1 MKKQII
7 LLMMFVLGIVSFAAN
22 ENVIIKQIDVVNN
35 REVPAKTIVNN
46 MSSKV
51 GEVYSTEKMVS
62 DYEKI
67 KSLDFIEDVAIQT
80 SVIDGGIKLT
90 VNVLENRETRQILE
104 GKGIIPLSE
113 VGQVDKSLLINSIV
127 FKGNRHVSTEKLRSL
142 VPIKVG
148 SYFSR
153 NKIIEGHRNLV
164 ESGMF
169 MEVIPE
175 AFGEGRGV
183 RIVYNVKENPVL
195 NGIVFYGNTMFTDEE
210 LMREM
215 KTQVGKMFDINTV
228 RSDRDNVLG
237 KYHKA
242 GYALAE
248 VADMGINSNLEL
260 EVYLNEGIV
269 RDIQWKKMV
278 VKQKGERR
286 KPSDDQLKTHD
297 YVIEREI
304 EIKKGQVFNSNDYD
318 ETVNN
323 LMRLGHFKN
332 IKYEANP
339 IPGDNEGKS
348 IVLLV
353 DEERTAMLQGAI
365 SYGSEVGFMGSLSLK
380 DSNWKGRGQDI
391 GVSYERSSEN
401 YSNFSINFYDPWI
414 RGTNRISWGWS
425 AYFNQYED
433 DDSRLF
439 NKIDTVG
446 AKLTLGKGLSKNTR
460 LSITAKGEYVREK
473 ARKSK
478 FTKSN
483 GDYYWDSTGVNK
495 VEGIDDKYF
504 LWSLAPA
511 ITYDTRNHP
520 WNTTKGFY
528 AKLQLEGGSA
538 SGYKGGTF
546 GNATLELRTYHRGLF
561 KKNTFAYRVVT
572 GVMTEDTKETQ
583 RFWVGGGNSLRG
595 YDGGFFRGTKKVTAS
610 IENRTQLNDVIGL
623 VAFFDAGRAW
633 DNKGRDMDYGRDRDF
648 PHQWG
653 TTAGVGLRLNTPVGP
668 LRFDFGWPVGK
679 RLDSGMEFYFNM
691 GHSF

>member
-1 MKKQII
+1 MRKQII
-7 LLMMFVLGIVSFAAN
+7 LLMMFILGIVSFAAN
-22 ENVIIKQIDVVNN
+22 ENVVIKQIEVVNN
-35 REVPAKTIVNN
+35 REVPAQTIINN

-51 GEVYSTEKMVS
+51 GSTYSTEKMVS

-67 KSLDFIEDVAIQT
+67 KALDFIEDVAIQT
-80 SVIDGGIKLT
+80 SVVDGGIKLT

-183 RIVYNVKENPVL
+183 RVVYNVKENPVL

-228 RSDRDNVLG
+228 RNDRDSVLG

-242 GYALAE
+242 GYVLAE

-260 EVYLNEGIV
+260 EIYLNEGIV
-269 RDIQWKKMV
+269 RDVQWKKMV

-365 SYGSEVGFMGSLSLK
+365 SYGSEVGFMGSLALK

-391 GVSYERSSEN
+391 GISYERSSEN

-439 NKIDTVG
+439 HKIDTAG
-446 AKLTLGKGLSKNTR
+446 AKFTLGKGLSKNTR
-460 LSITAKGEYVREK
+460 LSVTAKGEYVREK

-478 FTKSN
+478 FTKS
-483 GDYYWDSTGVNK
+483 GGEYYWDSTGTSK
-495 VEGIDDKYF
+495 VEGINDKYF
-504 LWSLAPA
+504 LWSIAPA
-511 ITYDTRNHP
+511 LTYDTRNHP

-528 AKLQLEGGSA
+528 SKLQLEGGSA
-538 SGYKGGTF
+538 GGYKGGAF
-546 GNATLELRTYHRGLF
+546 GNATLELRTYHRGFF
-561 KKNTFAYRVVT
+561 KKNTFAYRLIG
-572 GVMTEDTKETQ
+572 GVMTDDTKETQ

-610 IENRTQLNDVIGL
+610 VENRTQLNDVIGL
-623 VAFFDAGRAW
+623 VVFFDAGRAW
-633 DNKGRDMDYGRDRDF
+633 DNKGRDMDYHRDKSF
-648 PHQWG
+648 PNEIG

-679 RLDSGMEFYFNM
+679 KLDSGMEFYFNM

>member
-1 MKKQII
+1 MRKHIV
-7 LLMMFVLGIVSFAAN
+7 LLMMIILGIVSFAAN
-22 ENVIIKQIDVVNN
+22 ESVIIKKIEVINN
-35 REVPAKTIVNN
+35 REVPEQTIIKN

-51 GEVYSTEKMVS
+51 GSVFSTEKMIG

-67 KSLDFIEDVAIQT
+67 KALDYIEDVAIQT
-80 SVIDGGIKLT
+80 SVFEGGVKLT

-113 VGQVDKSLLINSIV
+113 VGQVDKSLVINSIV
-127 FKGNRHVSTEKLRSL
+127 FKGNRHVSTEKLRAM

-153 NKIIEGHRNLV
+153 NKVIEGHRNLV

-175 AFGEGRGV
+175 AFGNGRGV

-210 LMREM
+210 LTREM
-215 KTQVGKMFDINTV
+215 KTQIGKMFDINTV
-228 RSDRDNVLG
+228 RNDRDVIVS

-242 GYALAE
+242 GYVLTE

-260 EVYLNEGIV
+260 EIYLNEGIV
-269 RDIQWKKMV
+269 RDVQWKKMV

-286 KPSDDQLKTHD
+286 KPTDDQLKTHD

-332 IKYEANP
+332 VKYEANG

-348 IVLLV
+348 IVLLI

-391 GVSYERSSEN
+391 GISYERSSEN

-439 NKIDTVG
+439 NKIDTAG
-446 AKLTLGKGLSKNTR
+446 LKLTLGKGITKNTR
-460 LSITAKGEYVREK
+460 LSLTAKGEYVREK

-478 FTKSN
+478 FTKV
-483 GDYYWDSTGVNK
+483 GEKYTWDGRTE
-495 VEGIDDKYF
+495 VEGINDKYW

-528 AKLQLEGGSA
+528 GKLQLEGGHA
-538 SGYKGGTF
+538 GGYKSGTF
-546 GNATLELRTYHRGLF
+546 GNATVELRTYHRGLF
-561 KKNTFAYRVVT
+561 KKNTFAYRLVG
-572 GVMTEDTKETQ
+572 GVMTDDTKETQ

-595 YDGGFFRGTKKVTAS
+595 YDGGFFRGTKKVTATV
-610 IENRTQLNDVIGL
+610 ENRTQINDVIGV

-633 DNKGRDMDYGRDRDF
+633 DNKGRDLDYHRDKNF

-679 RLDSGMEFYFNM
+679 KLDSGMEFYFNM